1 MADDEDKTYTFD
13 ELSPEAQEKACDNNR
28 YWNVEDNSWL
38 EMDYYETWLNELCA
52 KRGVS
57 FDTDG
62 SMSIRAEYNRWWVEI
77 ENEYLGLARVSV
89 DGDGLFRL
97 SGSRRRRGLSARR

>member
-62 SMSIRAEYNRWWVEI
+62 QMSIREEYNRWWVEI
-77 ENEYLGLARVSV
+77 ENEYGK
-89 DGDGLFRL
+89 
-97 SGSRRRRGLSARR
+97 